1 MNLCILKQQRS
12 EISKS
17 AFAIGTDNF
26 CLEVI
31 RGHEIS
37 VSHIFFFWTSG
48 LSLWA
53 SDLFHILAHYLV
65 SKIVSVGHCRFKVPP
80 LDTTCTWDNPE
91 GIW

>member
-1 MNLCILKQQRS
+1 MKCDIKARKKFSTKLEQNIPMAAIHWRKNELWMNLCILKQQCS

-37 VSHIFFFWTSG
+37 VSHIFFLDNIFFLGQWPV
-48 LSLWA
+48 
-53 SDLFHILAHYLV
+53 F
-65 SKIVSVGHCRFKVPP
+65 VG
-80 LDTTCTWDNPE
+80 
-91 GIW
+91 

>member
-37 VSHIFFFWTSG
+37 VSHIFFWTSG

-65 SKIVSVGHCRFKVPP
+65 SKIVSVGHCGFKVSP
-80 LDTTCTWDNPE
+80 LDTTDNPE

>member
-37 VSHIFFFWTSG
+37 VSHIFFWTNG

-53 SDLFHILAHYLV
+53 SDLFHILAHCLV
-65 SKIVSVGHCRFKVPP
+65 SKIHVVSVEHCGFKV
-80 LDTTCTWDNPE
+80 DTTYT
-91 GIW
+91 

>member
-1 MNLCILKQQRS
+1 MNLCILKQQCS

-37 VSHIFFFWTSG
+37 VSHISFWTSG

-65 SKIVSVGHCRFKVPP
+65 SKIVSVGHCRFKVSPI
-80 LDTTCTWDNPE
+80 DTTCT
-91 GIW
+91 